1 MRADRAVD
9 GPSAVA
15 EKRADRD
22 VEASTQINEVWVKAR
37 AKSDIR
43 ARDVRWVALE
53 HTENE
58 DVPQAVSDRM
68 VRGGH
73 HDEAL
78 DGEERSRRDRGAG
91 GLFGQEVPSQR
102 SARQRDPKRRRP
114 SSALTG
120 TPPAPPEEKQ

>member
-68 VRGGH
+68 VRVGTTTRPWTG
-73 HDEAL
+73 
-78 DGEERSRRDRGAG
+78 
-91 GLFGQEVPSQR
+91 R
-102 SARQRDPKRRRP
+102 SARAETEARAASSGRRCRRRGRHV
-114 SSALTG
+114 SGTRSADA
-120 TPPAPPEEKQ
+120 PAAP